1 MISSC
6 GHFGLRVFSVIKE
19 GGTPVL
25 FISLGVEGLIL
36 YYFCASLGKLPCS
49 LLLVQKVTSQKLW
62 SIRSQSTWKLSEI
75 YLPCICSKISFT
87 LCPI

>member
-36 YYFCASLGKLPCS
+36 
-49 LLLVQKVTSQKLW
+49 
-62 SIRSQSTWKLSEI
+62 
-75 YLPCICSKISFT
+75 
-87 LCPI
+87 